1 MECFPKYLDSLELN
15 IEDESTQDRNR
26 VLTKFFNLKNTYLSF
41 MDYNE
46 DNNDNGVND
55 DDTLI
60 INSTTGKTKVSIQD
74 YVKNLKILDPDVAVM
89 PFEYVNYKG

>member
-15 IEDESTQDRNR
+15 IEDESTLERNR

-89 PFEYVNYKG
+89 PFEYVNYEG